1 LDERELD
8 LLALEAGRSYDFRSA
23 ALVRDLRGHR
33 SMLRR
38 YVTAHLNATQARTDQ
53 LPAATH
59 ALLEAYNDA
68 WELLGNR
75 IAPQPCETLV
85 PRTADRRVG
94 ERRSTIERRCGERRC
109 PERAHVGRR
118 VLFATDRRM
127 AGRRMGEPR
136 AVGGQKSDPG
146 LQIDFCPPTTDA
158 RGRAQR

>member
-8 LLALEAGRSYDFRSA
+8 RLEFEAGRSYDFRSA

-33 SMLRR
+33 LMLKR
-38 YVTAHLNATQARTDQ
+38 YVTAHLNSTQASTDQ

-75 IAPQPCETLV
+75 IAPRSSETLG
-85 PRTADRRVG
+85 RADRRVG
-94 ERRSTIERRCGERRC
+94 ERRSTIERRIDERRC

-118 VLFATDRRM
+118 VHFATDRRM
-127 AGRRMGEPR
+127 AERRMGEPR
-136 AVGGQKSDPG
+136 A
-146 LQIDFCPPTTDA
+146 LQLA
-158 RGRAQR
+158 

>member
-1 LDERELD
+1 MDERELD
-8 LLALEAGRSYDFRSA
+8 RLAFEAGRSYDFRLS

-38 YVTAHLNATQARTDQ
+38 YVTAHLVAAQARTDQ

-75 IAPQPCETLV
+75 IAPRPGETLV
-85 PRTADRRVG
+85 PGADRRVG
-94 ERRSTIERRCGERRC
+94 ERRSTIGRRVGERRC
-109 PERAHVGRR
+109 SERAHVGRR

-136 AVGGQKSDPG
+136 AAKP
-146 LQIDFCPPTTDA
+146 A
-158 RGRAQR
+158 

>member
-8 LLALEAGRSYDFRSA
+8 RLALEAGRSYDFRSA

-33 SMLRR
+33 SMLKR
-38 YVTAHLNATQARTDQ
+38 YVTAHLNAIQARTDQ

-75 IAPQPCETLV
+75 VAPRPCETQV

-94 ERRSTIERRCGERRC
+94 ERRSIIERRFGERRC
-109 PERAHVGRR
+109 PERAQVGRR

-136 AVGGQKSDPG
+136 AVGGQKVRPG
-146 LQIDFCPPTTDA
+146 PAD
-158 RGRAQR
+158 

>member
-8 LLALEAGRSYDFRSA
+8 RLAFEAGRSYDFRSA

-38 YVTAHLNATQARTDQ
+38 YVTAHLNAIQARTDQ

-68 WELLGNR
+68 WEVLGNR
-75 IAPQPCETLV
+75 MAPRSCETLV
-85 PRTADRRVG
+85 PGTDRRVG
-94 ERRSTIERRCGERRC
+94 ERRSTIERRFGERRC

-118 VLFATDRRM
+118 VVFATDRRM

-136 AVGGQKSDPG
+136 ALKP
-146 LQIDFCPPTTDA
+146 A
-158 RGRAQR
+158 

>member
-23 ALVRDLRGHR
+23 ALVRELRGHR

-59 ALLEAYNDA
+59 ALLEAYNDT

-75 IAPQPCETLV
+75 NAPRACETLV
-85 PRTADRRVG
+85 PRTDRRVG
-94 ERRSTIERRCGERRC
+94 ERRSTIERRFGERRC

-118 VLFATDRRM
+118 VLFATERRM
-127 AGRRMGEPR
+127 AGRRVGELR
-136 AVGGQKSDPG
+136 ALK
-146 LQIDFCPPTTDA
+146 TA
-158 RGRAQR
+158 

>member
-33 SMLRR
+33 SMLKR
-38 YVTAHLNATQARTDQ
+38 YVTAHLNAAQARTDQ

-68 WELLGNR
+68 WKLLGNR
-75 IAPQPCETLV
+75 IAPRPCETLV
-85 PRTADRRVG
+85 PGADRRVG
-94 ERRSTIERRCGERRC
+94 ERRSTIERRVGERRC
-109 PERAHVGRR
+109 LERAHDGRR

-136 AVGGQKSDPG
+136 ALKP
-146 LQIDFCPPTTDA
+146 A
-158 RGRAQR
+158 

>member
-1 LDERELD
+1 MSGRGELIGPC
-8 LLALEAGRSYDFRSA
+8 LSGIKVGGYVAPQHRAVA

-33 SMLRR
+33 SMLRP
-38 YVTAHLNATQARTDQ
+38 YVTAHLNATQARSDQ

-59 ALLEAYNDA
+59 ALREAYNDA

-75 IAPQPCETLV
+75 IAPRSCETPV
-85 PRTADRRVG
+85 PRGVDRRVC

-127 AGRRMGEPR
+127 VGRRMGEPR
-136 AVGGQKSDPG
+136 AFKP
-146 LQIDFCPPTTDA
+146 A
-158 RGRAQR
+158 

>member
-1 LDERELD
+1 MDERELD
-8 LLALEAGRSYDFRSA
+8 RLAFEAGRSYDFRLS

-38 YVTAHLNATQARTDQ
+38 YVTAHLEAAQARTDQ
-53 LPAATH
+53 LPAATR

-75 IAPQPCETLV
+75 IEPRPCETLV
-85 PRTADRRVG
+85 PGADWRVG
-94 ERRSTIERRCGERRC
+94 ERRSTIERRVGERRC
-109 PERAHVGRR
+109 SERAHVGRR

-136 AVGGQKSDPG
+136 ALKP
-146 LQIDFCPPTTDA
+146 A
-158 RGRAQR
+158 

>member
-1 LDERELD
+1 LDERQLD

-23 ALVRDLRGHR
+23 ALVRELRDHR

-68 WELLGNR
+68 WELLGNLN
-75 IAPQPCETLV
+75 APRACETLV
-85 PRTADRRVG
+85 PGRTDRRVG
-94 ERRSTIERRCGERRC
+94 ERRSTIERRFGERRC

-118 VLFATDRRM
+118 ALFATERRM
-127 AGRRMGEPR
+127 AGRRMGERR
-136 AVGGQKSDPG
+136 ALK
-146 LQIDFCPPTTDA
+146 TA
-158 RGRAQR
+158 